1 MEVELPEYNTKQ
13 NQRNTYNKI
22 VHSVICFLYEIP
34 FRIRKFCWFM
44 SVDLQKK
51 HLEKLEHTFF

>member
-51 HLEKLEHTFF
+51 TS